1 MCTAVQVCVPSA
13 PPRWCCIFQWCWI
26 QLFLTA
32 CYISSVYQHVFWIWS
47 VFLKIPDRICQ
58 HTEYIKYL
66 VSTRQLCSSLLK
78 EGFPISVKKESCSH
92 VLFLV
97 STSACSLWL
106 CLAFWKSKK
115 HLCGLTSA
123 KSEKFLWAVI
133 GYIICS
139 STWSQQKITLLTWR
153 CQIFLKRRP
162 EGPPTYSS
170 ATTQQEVGTFLQTIL
185 FLRSMLGHMNSSTEG
200 NVLQ

>member
-1 MCTAVQVCVPSA
+1 MCTTVQVCVPPA

-66 VSTRQLCSSLLK
+66 VSTRQLHSSLLK
-78 EGFPISVKKESCSH
+78 EGFPISVKKKGRVPMSSP
-92 VLFLV
+92 
-97 STSACSLWL
+97 SIKSACSLWL

-115 HLCGLTSA
+115 HSMQLDFCQ
-123 KSEKFLWAVI
+123 EW
-133 GYIICS
+133 
-139 STWSQQKITLLTWR
+139 KIYLGSNW
-153 CQIFLKRRP
+153 I
-162 EGPPTYSS
+162 YY
-170 ATTQQEVGTFLQTIL
+170 LQFYL
-185 FLRSMLGHMNSSTEG
+185 ESTEDHPVDLKMS
-200 NVLQ
+200 NLS